1 MRHLRGNGHPAI
13 DFFCDPEFCKFRSSL
28 DAEMKRLQS
37 SGKGSNK
44 RQAEPLTPENE
55 ELLWEKGLLGDSTPQ
70 ALLDTMIF
78 YNGICFALQSGDEH
92 RQLRFNSNQIEY
104 VEKSEERPY
113 LKYVEDVSKNRPGGI
128 KRRKIKPTIVYHM
141 LIQPDQSGVLC
152 ACTRNKE
159 SAGSGDYKGVHWILG
174 QSQRGKAQ
182 RVLPTQYRIQRILLT
197 AIKKSYRYMLVY
209 E

>member
-1 MRHLRGNGHPAI
+1 MYRFEKKDGSEFTPNTLHHIICGLMRHLRGNGHPAI

-44 RQAEPLTPENE
+44 RQAEPLIPECE

-78 YNGICFALQSGDEH
+78 YNGIYFALRSGDEH
-92 RQLRFNSNQIEY
+92 RQLRFNSSQIEH

-128 KRRKIKPTIVYHM
+128 KRRKIKPKIVYHY
-141 LIQPDQSGVLC
+141 
-152 ACTRNKE
+152 ANTTRPEWCFVRLYKKYKE
-159 SAGSGDYKGVHWILG
+159 FCPPSTESNAFYL
-174 QSQRGKAQ
+174 
-182 RVLPTQYRIQRILLT
+182 
-197 AIKKSYRYMLVY
+197 
-209 E
+209 